1 MKRDHH
7 DLPSGFRDV
16 VRVPVLLGTQ
26 HAEKGAALQPLD
38 GPFGMAVVDID
49 LSMPVPVETRK
60 ALNQALVEHQVLLF
74 RNQHLGDAQLNEVA
88 SWFGN
93 IRILPGGHNKLEERV
108 PGIRHLTNLGSD
120 GKPTGHH
127 PDPFSR
133 EWHADGAWMPTPAR
147 ATLLYALEVPE
158 EGGATQFADMYG
170 GLEAFNESERQRLET
185 LEVIHDVELARV
197 LRFGRAITVN
207 KHLGRR
213 QKLRRWLRLI
223 RRMLT
228 GRATVHPVIRT
239 CKDSGRPAIVLGC
252 DAWRICGMGWR
263 RGMRE
268 VAELT
273 RRTIR
278 PERVLTHHW
287 QAGDLVVWDNRSLL
301 HRVNDYD
308 FKHDA
313 RVMRQ
318 VVITERTT

>member
-1 MKRDHH
+1 MKRVHH
-7 DLPSGFRDV
+7 FTPPGFRDV
-16 VRVPVLLGTQ
+16 ARIPAQHGTQ
-26 HAEKGAALQPLD
+26 HAEQRTALHPLD
-38 GPFGMAVVDID
+38 GPFGMGVVGID
-49 LSMPVPVETRK
+49 LSRPVPVETRK

-74 RNQHLGDAQLNEVA
+74 RNQHLGDAHLSEVA

-93 IRILPGGHNKLEERV
+93 VRVLPGGHNNLDERI
-108 PGIRHLTNLGSD
+108 PGVRHLTNLGSD
-120 GKPTGHH
+120 GRPVGEH

-133 EWHADGAWMPTPAR
+133 EWHADGAWMPSPAR
-147 ATLLYALEVPE
+147 ATLLYAIEVPR

-170 GLEAFNESERQRLET
+170 GLEAFDESERQRLAT

-197 LRFGRAITVN
+197 LRYGRAITVN

-213 QKLRRWLRLI
+213 QKLRRWLRFM
-223 RRMLT
+223 RRMLP

-239 CKDSGRPAIVLGC
+239 CRDSGRPAIVLGC
-252 DAWRICGMGWR
+252 DAWRVCGMGWR

-273 RRTIR
+273 LRSVR

-318 VVITERTT
+318 VVIAECTS